1 MQAFIN
7 FDALIRNIG
16 SFAAKPET
24 VQSNNRQLLVEQE
37 IEKAVSFIVQKYTN
51 PEFATTPID
60 IPYKRIEFWRAYFN
74 DSLDFFEKH
83 ENYQSINPIIRTLF
97 YPLITQLNDL
107 CFLIQNKRFEAA
119 IILSGAF
126 IERCTVVFFLINH
139 PECIDDYL
147 TYHTDNKNQEYVNDN
162 QYGWARK
169 VLIENKISF
178 LDLFLDD
185 DFDQQLIKYHE
196 LTLGY
201 FQSNAMILINKEE
214 INITAIQS
222 IEKLLPSLLTSLFHD
237 GFHELSKT
245 DIYCHKEITSKVM
258 EAMKKL
264 TD

>member
-119 IILSGAF
+119 LILSGAF
-126 IERCTVVFFLINH
+126 VERCTVVFFLINH

-147 TYHTDNKNQEYVNDN
+147 TYHTDDKNQGYVNGN
-162 QYGWARK
+162 PFGWAKK
-169 VLIENKISF
+169 VIKKNQITF
-178 LDLFLDD
+178 LDLFMDD
-185 DFDQQLIKYHE
+185 DFDQKLIDYYE
-196 LTLGY
+196 MALG
-201 FQSNAMILINKEE
+201 SSHSMAVILDDRDEFYNS
-214 INITAIQS
+214 AIQS